1 MGVLTGPEVSVCNR
15 VMATT
20 ALAKRATELE
30 TTNARL
36 RGRLARLREGA
47 DEQAARLQTAVT
59 ASAASYLW
67 NRYKAREVAAGR
79 PVPLSNALGSSVA
92 PELMLGLAA
101 YMLGPMAGGTT
112 GKVIEDAGL
121 GLVCGYAA
129 DQGRTA
135 R

>member
-1 MGVLTGPEVSVCNR
+1 
-15 VMATT
+15 MATT

-36 RGRLARLREGA
+36 RGRLSRLREGA